1 MEAYKFNIYVSEK
14 HYKGSELA
22 QFLASEPIYLLVPN
36 ENFIV
41 EIYKLLEKQIDLYYW
56 EHDMFKGELT
66 IKYYEN
72 PPYFLYEEE
81 KIVKVNSD
89 NYIHDLLFH
98 KDFAILSFES
108 ESDYFWSH
116 IYIQFVKTSSKAN
129 SYTLE
134 EIYEYIKNII

>member
-14 HYKGSELA
+14 HYRGCELSP
-22 QFLASEPIYLLVPN
+22 FIASEPIYLLVPN

-41 EIYKLLEKQIDLYYW
+41 EIYKLLEKQIDRYYW
-56 EHDMFKGELT
+56 DHDIFKGELT

-72 PPYFLYEEE
+72 PPYFLYTQRN
-81 KIVKVNSD
+81 IVTVNID
-89 NYIHDLLFH
+89 NYINDLLLH
-98 KDFAILSFES
+98 KDFAILSF

-116 IYIQFVKTSSKAN
+116 IYIQFVKTSFKAN

-134 EIYEYIKNII
+134 EIDEYIKNII